1 MKKGIAI
8 CLAGMLLACVLPSAQ
23 ARQARM
29 QELSRWALKPTG
41 ATPLNAAI
49 VESAVRDGAK
59 SNDWSVIAQVPGEL
73 VLERQIGQHRME
85 VAVKFDDSGFDIDYR
100 GSDVLNYEIKRGIP
114 YIHPNYNE
122 WVFELANSIAKSSAL
137 DGSRPAGPMVAIQP
151 TPGNRLAL
159 MAPLPINRRLK
170 IREGYHVSADI
181 QRCPFFTGY
190 NQQVA
195 AQSSQRVVVTDK
207 PTASLPGYSLETT
220 LMNVH
225 SIGGGSVTGPKF
237 AVVEINLYQDGKL
250 IGNVRKRRN
259 TFKGMTGCNSLERIG
274 LVLARD
280 TMDWLRAGQCEVH
293 NYPSYDE
300 EDDSNSEGD
309 GDADIDDTAE
319 SQPATDPS
327 VTPVVSGTEAGQ

>member
-8 CLAGMLLACVLPSAQ
+8 CLAGMLLASLMPSAH
-23 ARQARM
+23 ARQTRM
-29 QELSRWALKPTG
+29 QDLQRWALKPIG

-49 VESAVRDGAK
+49 VESAIRDGAK
-59 SNDWSVIAQVPGEL
+59 RSDWSVVAQVPGEL
-73 VLERQIGQHRME
+73 VLERLIGQHRME

-100 GSDVLNYEIKRGIP
+100 ASDVLNYEIKRGIP

-122 WVFELANSIAKSSAL
+122 WVFELANSIAKSTAL
-137 DGSRPAGPMVAIQP
+137 DGSRPAGPMQAIQI
-151 TPGNRLAL
+151 TPSNRFAM

-181 QRCPFFTGY
+181 QRCPFFTAY
-190 NQQVA
+190 NQEVA
-195 AQSSQRVVVTDK
+195 SQSSQRVVLTDK
-207 PTASLPGYSLETT
+207 PTESLPGYSLETT

-280 TMDWLRAGQCEVH
+280 TMDWLRAGQFEVH
-293 NYPSYDE
+293 NYPSYDDAE
-300 EDDSNSEGD
+300 DSNGE
-309 GDADIDDTAE
+309 GDADADVDDTAE
-319 SQPATDPS
+319 SQPATEPS
-327 VTPVVSGTEAGQ
+327 AAPVVSGAEAGK